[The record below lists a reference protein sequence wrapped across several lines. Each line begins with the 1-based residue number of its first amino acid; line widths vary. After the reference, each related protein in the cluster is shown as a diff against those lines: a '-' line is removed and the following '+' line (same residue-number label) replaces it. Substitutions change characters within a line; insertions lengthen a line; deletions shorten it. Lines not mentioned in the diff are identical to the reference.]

1 MLTTNG
7 PRSNKISRD
16 ISNFIVT
23 EVLQRSDDLI
33 KNSYRRL
40 TTENVARNEHWSR
53 IAENVM
59 EKFDVPTEME
69 RVKSHFHNRKKVL
82 LARVKDELKL
92 IPNSNLMTTDQKVD
106 ELILRRVVVGKY
118 DEQLAKVCLDIE
130 EEEKL
135 RTEQFGNDHMMQPMV
150 NLFTETSH
158 QSLLSQLLSTSSSYS
173 AVERSSSTSSPR
185 ESSSSKDM
193 DVPASV
199 PAPVSTRSPLLS
211 KLLSDPSTSKE
222 NGHSQGQISHNRKT
236 IRLPMEMKA
245 PQTRYTD
252 HTYPAEAP
260 KINQYSALPSPAE
273 QYLSHVIVDISSPDE
288 LKKLLSVLIDN
299 GFSQFHHVTNSDMA
313 STSIGTGINRALS
326 LRPQVKRS
334 QNNIPSEH
342 IIEKQENT
350 IWPVQVTHHEQR
362 SCTPDTS
369 IMRSI
374 KSRVERVD
382 VEIKAEPITEYEDD
396 ECGEDDVDEQTA
408 QLEAQLAS
416 EALKTGLAL
425 FDKGPPS
432 KKMRTSSFS
441 ENGTSDIVTANCEM
455 CASVIRLNSGQSK
468 WNLYEHVM
476 MKHSIHKPFKCPL
489 CPYQAGR
496 KLRVKQHSL
505 SQHYTE
511 TEPID
516 MITPEVRSEWL
527 KTMSRCFPAHQYQR
541 ISHT

>member
-7 PRSNKISRD
+7 PRTNKISRD

-158 QSLLSQLLSTSSSYS
+158 QSLLSQLLSGSSSYS

-222 NGHSQGQISHNRKT
+222 NGHSQGKIELNRKP
-236 IRLPMEMKA
+236 IRLPMEVKA

-252 HTYPAEAP
+252 HTYPVEAP
-260 KINQYSALPSPAE
+260 KISQYSALPSPAE
-273 QYLSHVIVDISSPDE
+273 QYLSHVIVDITSPDE

-334 QNNIPSEH
+334 H
-342 IIEKQENT
+342 QENT
-350 IWPVQVTHHEQR
+350 IWPVQDTHHEQSSR
-362 SCTPDTS
+362 TPDTS

-374 KSRVERVD
+374 KSRVEQMD
-382 VEIKAEPITEYEDD
+382 VEVKAEPITEYEDD
-396 ECGEDDVDEQTA
+396 EDGEDDDVDEQTA

-425 FDKGPPS
+425 FDKGPPP
-432 KKMRTSSFS
+432 KKMRTPSFS
-441 ENGTSDIVTANCEM
+441 ENGSSDTVTANCEM

-505 SQHYTE
+505 SQHYTD

-516 MITPEVRSEWL
+516 MITPEIRSEWL
-527 KTMSRCFPAHQYQR
+527 KTMSKCFPAHQYQR
-541 ISHT
+541 ISHS